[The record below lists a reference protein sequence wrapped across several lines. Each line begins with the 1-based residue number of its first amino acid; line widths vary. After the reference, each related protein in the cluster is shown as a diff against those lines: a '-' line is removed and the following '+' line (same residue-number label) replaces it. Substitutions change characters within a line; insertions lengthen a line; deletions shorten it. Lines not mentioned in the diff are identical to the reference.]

1 MIDALSPV
9 AMAVIGNRMPVQA
22 SDAWLSIVPIEESRS
37 SYNGL
42 LVFIFITAAASLAVY
57 FIHRF
62 ASRAIRRGPAW
73 GCGFTDPAP
82 AAQYSGVSFVQP
94 IRRVFGTLIFQAREH
109 VDMPPPGDL
118 RPARLRIDMHDPVW
132 ERLYTPVT
140 ETVWFFADRL
150 NQLQFLTIRR
160 YLSLVF
166 ATLVTLLL
174 ALAIWS

>member
-1 MIDALSPV
+1 M
-9 AMAVIGNRMPVQA
+9 
-22 SDAWLSIVPIEESRS
+22 
-37 SYNGL
+37 
-42 LVFIFITAAASLAVY
+42 
-57 FIHRF
+57 
-62 ASRAIRRGPAW
+62 
-73 GCGFTDPAP
+73 
-82 AAQYSGVSFVQP
+82 
-94 IRRVFGTLIFQAREH
+94 FGTLIFQAREH